1 MRVPAMTIKLVPIE
15 NGSIEIPNELRER
28 YGFEDGSLLVMEAD
42 AEGIVLRPTDWPEP
56 EIYTPE
62 RIAEFL
68 LNGAVNE
75 SEYRAAIEKVKR
87 MGIDPSPVPH
97 DPF

>member
-1 MRVPAMTIKLVPIE
+1 MTIKVVPIE
-15 NGSIEIPNELRER
+15 NGSITIPNELRER
-28 YGFEDGSLLVMEAD
+28 YGFEDGSLLVMEAE
-42 AEGIVLRPTDWPEP
+42 AEGIILRPTDGPEP

-68 LNGAVNE
+68 LNSAV
-75 SEYRAAIEKVKR
+75 SEGEYLAAIEEVKR
-87 MGIDPSPVPH
+87 MEIDPSTVPH

>member
-1 MRVPAMTIKLVPIE
+1 MAIKVVPIE
-15 NGSIEIPNELRER
+15 NGSIAIPDELRER
-28 YGFEDGSLLVMEAD
+28 YGFEEGSLLVMEAE
-42 AEGIVLRPTDWPEP
+42 AEGIVLRRADWPDP

-68 LNGAVNE
+68 LNSAI
-75 SEYRAAIEKVKR
+75 SEGEYHAAIEEVKR
-87 MGIDPSPVPH
+87 MGIDPSTVPH